1 MPPTVFPTCPDSAS
15 PTGDAAKAAA
25 AHDSDLSACASQ
37 VTKARGSGEAAKCE
51 SGATPPVKEVS
62 SSVSARRR
70 IVTTVEVERATS
82 SEEKSGRGDSA
93 ANPQQQNNH
102 NNNHHQNGCGVL
114 VTGLPPRCP
123 AHQSTS
129 IPLSKTSTTP
139 PTTAGSK
146 KKSKKA
152 KKRARQMQNAAAAA
166 LKSDA
171 PAAQFSYSVKYFQ
184 WAVSSS
190 ESETEDEDDDED
202 VVPVVTLPLSRLRL
216 SERSVRGQGQSGG
229 VKGKKK

>member
-1 MPPTVFPTCPDSAS
+1 MRARDS
-15 PTGDAAKAAA
+15 GDAKCSAAVP
-25 AHDSDLSACASQ
+25 S
-37 VTKARGSGEAAKCE
+37 
-51 SGATPPVKEVS
+51 VKEVS

-70 IVTTVEVERATS
+70 IVTTVEVERATPN
-82 SEEKSGRGDSA
+82 EEKNGRAVSA
-93 ANPQQQNNH
+93 ANPQQNNH
-102 NNNHHQNGCGVL
+102 NNHQNGCGVL

-123 AHQSTS
+123 AHQSAPT
-129 IPLSKTSTTP
+129 PPSKTSSTT
-139 PTTAGSK
+139 TTTSSATTSSK

-152 KKRARQMQNAAAAA
+152 RKRARQLQNAASS
-166 LKSDA
+166 LRSDA

-202 VVPVVTLPLSRLRL
+202 AVPVVTLPLSRLRL
-216 SERSVRGQGQSGG
+216 SERSVRGQGQGGG